1 MGVMSSTAKIVLLC
15 CAISGSQSTNLRAQS
30 NNESGLKLT
39 LIAPPSPFTLGDR
52 MWLDVTLTNISS
64 EPVTTFSPPGMDVG
78 DRYFRVDLFGS
89 DGKPVSRWKDLYP
102 KPAGSENTGSGSI
115 AMMILQPG
123 GVVKRQVHLRTRFK
137 IEEPGT
143 YSIRVLFED
152 SKKHLHSESNS
163 VTFEVLPASS

>member
-1 MGVMSSTAKIVLLC
+1 MGVMSRTAKIVLLC

-39 LIAPPSPFTLGDR
+39 LIAPPSPFKLGDR

-152 SKKHLHSESNS
+152 SKKHLHSESDS